1 MKHVRKLSF
10 GAFMLVVTSC
20 SVQTSLTQTAKVADI
35 TPELIAMPTVADYD
49 ISSVP
54 VAADTVVTAKL
65 FGKGVW
71 YQSKKSLTDALVA
84 SVLKKAGADVL
95 MEPKITTQV
104 ENSGLSSTIRIE
116 LEGYPAKY
124 EKFRTI
130 TMEDVEILNALKKEN
145 RTGHISM
152 ARFLRTDAG
161 RLYSG
166 SNKYIAD
173 PGNLAQV
180 TASSIEKVQWRRK
193 KGYKGIYEFGY
204 NYYSEIPWGDDDVI
218 DDALDATLYAH
229 ISQGALLTPCLYL
242 GGCTGFDV
250 MTKNWNDFKIPV
262 LVHMRAYMLNKR
274 VTPYFDV
281 KAGGSAM
288 FICSEFIRLAA
299 NAQAG
304 LGLSIGAF
312 SFGAG
317 YDIGLG
323 FGDCDVL
330 QWSIIKFNMAFSF

>member
-1 MKHVRKLSF
+1 
-10 GAFMLVVTSC
+10 MLIASSC
-20 SVQTSLTQTAKVADI
+20 SVQTSLTQTVKTADI
-35 TPELIAMPTVADYD
+35 TPEIMAMPTVVDYD

-54 VAADTVVTAKL
+54 VEADTVVTMKL
-65 FGKGVW
+65 FGKESG
-71 YQSKKSLTDALVA
+71 YQSKKSLTDALIA
-84 SVLKKAGADVL
+84 SVLKQAGADVL

-104 ENSGLSSTIRIE
+104 ESSGFTSTVRIE
-116 LEGYPAKY
+116 LNGYPAKY
-124 EKFRTI
+124 GNFRTI

-152 ARFLRTDAG
+152 AKFLRTDIG

-180 TASSIEKVQWRRK
+180 AASSVDKVRWRRK

-204 NYYSEIPWGDDDVI
+204 NYC
-218 DDALDATLYAH
+218 LDFPYFDNKTFDYALYAH
-229 ISQGALLTPCLYL
+229 ISQGALVTPCFFL

-250 MTKNWNDFKIPV
+250 ITDYWNDFKIPV
-262 LVHMRAYMLNKR
+262 LAHMRLYMLNR
-274 VTPYFDV
+274 RFAPYFDI
-281 KAGGSAM
+281 KAGVSTV
-288 FICSEFIRLAA
+288 FECSEYHDLFA

-312 SFGAG
+312 SFGAQ

-323 FGDCDVL
+323 TDGHE
-330 QWSIIKFNMAFSF
+330 WSLIKFNMAFSF